1 MRVLW
6 AARTLRH
13 DVPRILAGL
22 RAFRRH
28 ARSTDEIEVGLS
40 VFSTPTHVVTRR
52 VPCTYHVAIANL
64 KAFELHGTLRLD
76 IWSAEQIGTSH
87 GLYASFE
94 KRLILAPRVSSRL
107 SITFDWIVDARF
119 VLDGQSLCPDAF
131 VGGPCSTLGLYIV
144 RATLLDAAGRRLE
157 LLDLVQHL
165 TS

>member
-13 DVPRILAGL
+13 DVRLILAGM

-28 ARSTDEIEVGLS
+28 ARSRDEVQVGLS
-40 VFSTPTHVVTRR
+40 VFSTPTHVVTRQAA
-52 VPCTYHVAIANL
+52 CTYDVAIANL
-64 KAFELHGTLRLD
+64 KACELHETLRLD
-76 IWSAEQIGTSH
+76 IWSAERPGVPD

-107 SITFDWIVDARF
+107 SIVYDWTTDARF
-119 VLDGQSLCPDAF
+119 VLDGQSLGPDAY
-131 VGGPCSTLGLYIV
+131 VDGPCSTLGLYII
-144 RATLLDAAGRRLE
+144 RATLLDAAGRPHE
-157 LLDLVQHL
+157 PLDVVQLL